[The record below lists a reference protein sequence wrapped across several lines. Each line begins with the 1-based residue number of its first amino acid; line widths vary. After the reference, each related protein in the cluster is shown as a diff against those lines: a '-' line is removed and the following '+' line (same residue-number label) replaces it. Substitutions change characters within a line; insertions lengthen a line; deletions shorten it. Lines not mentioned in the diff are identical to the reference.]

1 MLCGRGPEPV
11 IRKERGRG
19 ADFAKLLLVIWG
31 EELPK
36 KPYSLRVGPRW
47 VESWP
52 WRFLAL

>member
-1 MLCGRGPEPV
+1 M